1 MVGPPLTSAL
11 ESALGADQVTS
22 EGVDYPADAG
32 GNANM
37 GASGG
42 PAMASQAQ
50 AALSSCPDTKLVL
63 AGYSQGAMVV

>member
-1 MVGPPLTSAL
+1 
-11 ESALGADQVTS
+11 
-22 EGVDYPADAG
+22 
-32 GNANM
+32 M

-63 AGYSQGAMVV
+63 AGYSYAHSRSFTIDDFMLTFHRQGAMVVRAYITG